1 MLQPSALDS
10 ASNGIILDLT
20 LCHLIDSLL
29 SYKMKIILD
38 EYLERL
44 FQDCGC

>member
-1 MLQPSALDS
+1 MLQPSALDL
-10 ASNGIILDLT
+10 AINGITLDLA
-20 LCHLIDSLL
+20 LCRLIDSLL

-44 FQDCGC
+44 FQDCGY